1 MGALD
6 GRNCLVTGGAS
17 GIGRETCLLFAA
29 EGGTVWV
36 ADLNLAGARETAAM
50 IADAGGTGHALAL
63 DVTSEADWL
72 AAIAT
77 VQDAGGLDVL
87 LNGAG
92 IELIKTMA
100 ETSLEEFRRVQAVNV
115 DGVFLGTKHGTAA
128 MAASGGGS
136 IVNISSVAGLTGHP
150 RQVAYCASK
159 GAVRLLSKAAA
170 VEAGVNGYNVRVNS
184 VHPGIIETPMADEL
198 LAHMPDD
205 AARAAARAR
214 WAELHPI
221 GRTGKASEVAQ
232 AILYLASDASAFV
245 TGSELVIDGGMTA
258 R

>member
-6 GRNCLVTGGAS
+6 GKNCLVTGGAS
-17 GIGRETCLLFAA
+17 GIGRETCLLFAR
-29 EGGTVWV
+29 EGGTVWA
-36 ADLNLAGARETAAM
+36 ADMNLAGAEETAAL
-50 IADAGGTGHALAL
+50 IAEAGGSGHAVPL
-63 DVTSEADWL
+63 DVTLEADWL
-72 AAIAT
+72 AAIDT
-77 VQDAGGLDVL
+77 VQQAGGLDVL

-128 MAASGGGS
+128 MAATGGGS

-150 RQVAYCASK
+150 RQVAYCTSK
-159 GAVRLLSKAAA
+159 GAVRLLTKAAA
-170 VEAGVNGYNVRVNS
+170 VEAGVGGLDVRVNS
-184 VHPGIIETPMADEL
+184 VHPGIIETPMADDL
-198 LAHMPDD
+198 IAHLPSDE
-205 AARAAARAR
+205 ARAEARGR
-214 WAELHPI
+214 WADLHPI
-221 GRTGKASEVAQ
+221 GRTGQASEVAQ
-232 AILYLASDASAFV
+232 AILYLASDASSFV